1 MHDDAVLAPGTRIEQ
16 YVITGLLGR
25 GGFGIT
31 YLARDEELRR
41 DFALKEYFPQG
52 LVRREGSGVRF
63 LSGPNTE
70 NDYRWGLCKFH
81 EEARLLAS
89 STMPT
94 S

>member
-1 MHDDAVLAPGTRIEQ
+1 MDGGPRKLESSMLHDDAVLAPGTRIEQ

-31 YLARDEELRR
+31 YLARDEEMRKP
-41 DFALKEYFPQG
+41 ASWP
-52 LVRREGSGVRF
+52 
-63 LSGPNTE
+63 
-70 NDYRWGLCKFH
+70 
-81 EEARLLAS
+81 S